1 VEDRRDLEKALLEG
15 LKPDETQHFLLML
28 RWLAATNLQR
38 MRARNLGAIPAF
50 RPFTA

>member
-1 VEDRRDLEKALLEG
+1 MEDRHDLEKALLEG

-28 RWLAATNLQR
+28 RWLAATNLRR
-38 MRARNLGAIPAF
+38 MRAPNVGAIPDV